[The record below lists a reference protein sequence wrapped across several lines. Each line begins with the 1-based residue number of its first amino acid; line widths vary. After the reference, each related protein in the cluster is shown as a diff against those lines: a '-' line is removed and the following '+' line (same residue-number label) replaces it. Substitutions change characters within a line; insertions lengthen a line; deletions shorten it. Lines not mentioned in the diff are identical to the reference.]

1 MRKNTFIILGY
12 VVLVVLLVLSYR
24 NNGKY
29 EGMWEKAE
37 ANVKAYDN
45 LLSGNAG
52 NAAFELNIAQFSSA
66 RDSVLRELDD
76 TRKKLKVKDRNLKS
90 AQKVSSDFSRTDTVV
105 LQDTFL
111 MENSAKIDTFLKDD
125 WYQLHIKLA
134 YPDTMIVSPSF
145 KSEKNII
152 VSTRKET
159 VNPPKK
165 FWLFR
170 LFQKKH
176 KVLQVDVVEK
186 NPYIIN
192 QNSRYVEIIK

>member
-29 EGMWEKAE
+29 AGMWEKAE

-52 NAAFELNIAQFSSA
+52 NAAFELNIDQFSSA

-186 NPYIIN
+186 NPYITN

>member
-90 AQKVSSDFSRTDTVV
+90 VQKVSSDFSRTDTVV

-176 KVLQVDVVEK
+176 RVLQVDVIEK
-186 NPYIIN
+186 NPYITN

>member
-1 MRKNTFIILGY
+1 MRKNTFIIIGY

-29 EGMWEKAE
+29 AGMWEKAE

-52 NAAFELNIAQFSSA
+52 NAAFELNIDQFSSA

-176 KVLQVDVVEK
+176 RVLQVDVIEK
-186 NPYIIN
+186 NPYITN

>member
-1 MRKNTFIILGY
+1 MRKNTFIIIGY

-29 EGMWEKAE
+29 AGMWEKAE

-52 NAAFELNIAQFSSA
+52 NAAFELNIDQFSSA

-125 WYQLHIKLA
+125 WYQLHIKLE

-170 LFQKKH
+170 LFQKKY
-176 KVLQVDVVEK
+176 KVLQVDVIEK
-186 NPYIIN
+186 NPYITN